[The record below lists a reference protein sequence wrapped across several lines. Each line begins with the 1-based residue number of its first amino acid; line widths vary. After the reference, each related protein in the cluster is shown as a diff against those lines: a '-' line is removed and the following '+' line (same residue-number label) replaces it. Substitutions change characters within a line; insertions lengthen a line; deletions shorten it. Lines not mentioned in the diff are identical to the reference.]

1 MHYTFHRFETVGST
15 NDLAAAM
22 ADDGAPEGTVVV
34 ADEQV
39 SGRGR
44 HGRTWVS
51 SPGDGLYLSMIL
63 RPKVEADRLWQLAF
77 VTSVAAA
84 EAVRHVPGLDARTK
98 WPNDVLVNGRKVS
111 GILIEARR
119 TSAIRSAVIV
129 GVGINVNTLEFPPE
143 IRATATSLT
152 AELGG
157 PVSRSDLEDSFLDA
171 FGRGYAWFLA
181 GEFSAVLEKWRRLDC
196 TVGRDVDVRT
206 PDGAVVGTA
215 VDVKANGNLLVRRS
229 DGSVAEITA
238 GEVLFPAV

>member
-98 WPNDVLVNGRKVS
+98 WPNDVLVNGRKVC
-111 GILIEARR
+111 GILVEARKA
-119 TSAIRSAVIV
+119 SCPGSAVIV
-129 GVGINVNTLEFPPE
+129 GVGINVNTPEFPPE
-143 IRATATSLT
+143 IRATATSLA
-152 AELGG
+152 AELGS
-157 PVSRSDLEDSFLDA
+157 PVSRSDLENAFLDA
-171 FGRGYAWFLA
+171 FAPRYEPFLA
-181 GEFSAVLEKWRRLDC
+181 GEFPAILEAWKRLDC
-196 TVGRDVDVRT
+196 TVGRAVEVRT
-206 PDGAVVGTA
+206 PDGAVVGIA
-215 VDVKANGNLLVRRS
+215 VEINTCGNLIVQCP
-229 DGSVAEITA
+229 DGSRREIAA
-238 GEVLFPAV
+238 GEVLFAAV